1 MRTFIKRIV
10 EKNLLLINAIY
21 DYQQF
26 KRFYKPLD
34 KNKKGEASLAYWIL
48 QDKHRIEKALSLPEP
63 REGFGEV
70 VIRRLA
76 SNLSL
81 YGKKDKAYNLG
92 VYAIKLYKSYHEEN
106 SYYLP
111 DWFGK
116 ACRNIDLEDVNS
128 EYSDLVGLHHYQP
141 VVVNLDEYGGFIKSR
156 SSCRNYNSEK
166 MIDKQTIH
174 SVIEE
179 AIRTPSVCNRQH
191 WKARIFTGKAKED
204 ILKLQ
209 NGNAGFGDTAP
220 YLALI
225 TSDLMAFYTENE
237 RNQPYTD
244 GGMFGMSFIYS
255 LHARGIAS
263 CPLNWCTSY
272 FSERHFRKLD
282 VIPSN
287 EVVVMAI
294 VFGYAEKGALYANSP
309 RFDANE
315 FYSM

>member
-1 MRTFIKRIV
+1 MRSFIKKLV
-10 EKNLLLINAIY
+10 EKNLLLINSIY
-21 DYQQF
+21 DYLQF
-26 KRFYKPLD
+26 KKFYKPLE
-34 KNKKGEASLAYWIL
+34 KNQRGEASLAYWIL

-63 REGFGEV
+63 REGFGEA

-81 YGKKDKAYNLG
+81 YGKRDKAYNLG
-92 VYAIKLYKSYHEEN
+92 VYALKLYKSYHEEN
-106 SYYLP
+106 NYRLP
-111 DWFGK
+111 EWFEA
-116 ACRNIDLEDVNS
+116 ACLNVDLEDVDHD
-128 EYSDLVGLHHYQP
+128 YSDLVGLHSHQP
-141 VVVNLDEYGGFIKSR
+141 VVINLEMYGQLIKSR
-156 SSCRNYNSEK
+156 SSCRNYNTEK
-166 MIDKQTIH
+166 MIDNQTIH

-191 WKARIFTGKAKED
+191 WKARIFTGKVKED

-225 TSDLMAFYTENE
+225 TSDLSAFYTENE

-244 GGMFGMSFIYS
+244 GGMFAMSFIYS

-282 VIPSN
+282 IIPSS

-294 VFGYAEKGALYANSP
+294 VFGFAQEGALYANSP
-309 RFDANE
+309 RFDASK